1 MNLYFFLTYFIIY
14 LKPFF
19 KEKPIDKITPIDCK
33 TILDSVKEK
42 GKTHDELH
50 SLLNVIFKCAIN
62 HNIISINPLNM
73 VLHIK
78 HEKQHGKALTKAE
91 ETTLFNSIKNN
102 EIKTL
107 IALILYTGLR
117 PNELESAKIE
127 NKFVIAINSKR
138 KNGKIEFKKIPI
150 CNKLKPYID
159 NNIPTNRDLKTIRK
173 EFNSILPEH
182 RLYDLRTTFYT
193 RCQELSVEPIARN
206 LFVGHSLGTLG
217 NTYTDISDEY
227 LLKEGEK
234 LNQW

>member
-1 MNLYFFLTYFIIY
+1 MIPIKRCANCNRFTFRPYDKLCYKCEHILGLEEKECLFCDRIIPAKLVDISKLYNKNIN
-14 LKPFF
+14 
-19 KEKPIDKITPIDCK
+19 IDD
-33 TILDSVKEK
+33 
-42 GKTHDELH
+42 
-50 SLLNVIFKCAIN
+50 
-62 HNIISINPLNM
+62 
-73 VLHIK
+73 
-78 HEKQHGKALTKAE
+78 
-91 ETTLFNSIKNN
+91 
-102 EIKTL
+102 
-107 IALILYTGLR
+107 TGLR